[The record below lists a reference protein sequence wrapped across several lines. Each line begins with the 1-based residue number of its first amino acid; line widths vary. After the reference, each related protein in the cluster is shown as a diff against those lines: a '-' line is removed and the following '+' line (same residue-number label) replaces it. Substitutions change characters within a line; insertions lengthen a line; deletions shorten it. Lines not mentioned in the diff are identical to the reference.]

1 MADCAVGSDCGS
13 SYIISNYQSK
23 CGDSCENCTVLKFE
37 LQKMHDEL
45 KSTRLIIDLL
55 AKEAEITKASTR
67 ASVNS
72 YLRKY
77 NGTDYSSGAS
87 TSRWI
92 SIKSSRPNITK
103 SNCAQ
108 QTSNLITLSNSFEVL
123 GNLQDSSNKTTN
135 NTTKVH
141 NTLCTQIKR
150 PVTLK
155 KHSVLIVGDSHTRG
169 IAERLL
175 TKLGSSFHIIGYVKP
190 NANLKHIT
198 SSVKLE
204 LKNFNK
210 HDMVVLC
217 GGTLDVARNEYNECF
232 FLYCSLLKTIII
244 LM

>member
-23 CGDSCENCTVLKFE
+23 CGDSCENCKVLKFE
-37 LQKMHDEL
+37 LQKTHDEL
-45 KSTRLIIDLL
+45 KSARLITDLL
-55 AKEAEITKASTR
+55 AKEVDITEASTR

-77 NGTDYSSGAS
+77 NGADYSSDVSSGAS

-123 GNLQDSSNKTTN
+123 GNLQDLSNKTTT

-141 NTLCTQIKR
+141 NTLR
-150 PVTLK
+150 
-155 KHSVLIVGDSHTRG
+155 
-169 IAERLL
+169 
-175 TKLGSSFHIIGYVKP
+175 
-190 NANLKHIT
+190 
-198 SSVKLE
+198 
-204 LKNFNK
+204 
-210 HDMVVLC
+210 M
-217 GGTLDVARNEYNECF
+217 
-232 FLYCSLLKTIII
+232 
-244 LM
+244 

>member
-1 MADCAVGSDCGS
+1 M
-13 SYIISNYQSK
+13 
-23 CGDSCENCTVLKFE
+23 
-37 LQKMHDEL
+37 
-45 KSTRLIIDLL
+45 
-55 AKEAEITKASTR
+55 R

-77 NGTDYSSGAS
+77 NAADYSSDVSSGAS

-92 SIKSSRPNITK
+92 SIKSSHPNITK
-103 SNCAQ
+103 SNCTQ

-123 GNLQDSSNKTTN
+123 GNLQDSSNKTTT

-141 NTLCTQIKR
+141 NTLRMQRKR
-150 PVTLK
+150 PVTLT

-210 HDMVVLC
+210 HDVAVLC
-217 GGTLDVARNEYNECF
+217 GRTLEVARNDTIKRAF
-232 FLYCSLLKTIII
+232 FCIAVC
-244 LM
+244 